1 MSKNSYLYTVL
12 IKLFEVQE
20 RQKHIYRVTIVG
32 SVVNLLLVVFKFI
45 AGILGRS
52 TAMIADAV
60 HSLSDFVTDIVV
72 IVFVRIS
79 GKPADECHDYGHGK
93 FETLATV
100 IISLALF
107 AVGVGILVGGVKD
120 IVAVINGAILPKPSI
135 IALIA
140 AAVSILAKELLYRY
154 TVKVGR
160 KIESQT
166 VVANAWHHRS
176 DAFSSIGVLLGIA
189 GAMVLGDRWS
199 VLDPIAA
206 VVVSVFILKVAI
218 DLLKPCLEE
227 LLERSLPKQV
237 EEQILEIILSV
248 DGVTSPH
255 HLRTRRI
262 GSNYAIEVHIRMDGN
277 MTLHE
282 AHKVTTT
289 VEQRLKQYFGP
300 NTHVGIHPEPV
311 K

>member
-1 MSKNSYLYTVL
+1 
-12 IKLFEVQE
+12 
-20 RQKHIYRVTIVG
+20 
-32 SVVNLLLVVFKFI
+32 
-45 AGILGRS
+45 
-52 TAMIADAV
+52 MIADAV

-199 VLDPIAA
+199 VLDSIAT

-218 DLLKPCLEE
+218 ELLKPCLEE
-227 LLERSLPKQV
+227 LLERSLPKEV

-300 NTHVGIHPEPV
+300 NTHVGIHTEPV